1 MDIDIIPF
9 EGPDQGFGHAVG
21 LRASHRG
28 KTTDEAET
36 PGKCNGFRADITA
49 ASVAEPFHTLR
60 KTVNVLKAPFKIEA
74 GQAPSSCGGVHRE
87 LSSRSGGARDPFF
100 FMGMLYRFRKNLI
113 LHGFL
118 AQHPL
123 QLAHPSFQFL
133 CLICR
138 HYDIATT
145 RRFASCRPLVINFL
159 QRNNSFERYVFSL
172 QIREPSCRT
181 DDSSTAF
188 NFSPKRK
195 RVRHWPR
202 RPLQYDRS
210 LRHHE

>member
-21 LRASHRG
+21 LRVSQPS
-28 KTTDEAET
+28 KTTDETEAF
-36 PGKCNGFRADITA
+36 GKCDDFFSFITA
-49 ASVAEPFHTLR
+49 AIVAEPFHTVR
-60 KTVNVLKAPFKIEA
+60 ETVNVLKAPFKIEA
-74 GQAPSSCGGVHRE
+74 GHAPSSCGGVHRE
-87 LSSRSGGARDPFF
+87 LSSRSGGARYPFF

-118 AQHPL
+118 AQHL
-123 QLAHPSFQFL
+123 LRLARPPFQFL
-133 CLICR
+133 CLTCK
-138 HYDIATT
+138 HYGIATA